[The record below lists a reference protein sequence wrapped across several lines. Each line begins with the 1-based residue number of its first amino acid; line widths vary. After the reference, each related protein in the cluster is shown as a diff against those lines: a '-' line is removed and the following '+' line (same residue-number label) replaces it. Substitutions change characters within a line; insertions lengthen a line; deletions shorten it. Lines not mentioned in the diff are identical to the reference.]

1 MTQRVLK
8 MGMVGGGR
16 GAFIG
21 AVHRTAANLDNG
33 VRFTAGA
40 LSSTSEKAI
49 ASGKDLGLEDRRNY
63 STWAQMLEGEQK
75 LPPGERID
83 FVSIVTPNNAHFP
96 VAKAFAQAGFNVV
109 CDKPM
114 VVSSEQ
120 ARELIATVEK
130 AGVVFGVTYNY
141 SGYPMVKQARSMIAG
156 GAIGVVRKVV
166 VEYNQGWLA
175 SALEQ
180 SGQKQA
186 DWRTDPARSGL
197 GGAIGVVRKVVVEY
211 NQGWLASALEQ
222 SGQKQ
227 ADWRTDPARSGL
239 GGAIGDIGSHAE
251 QLASY
256 TTGLELDAICA
267 DLTTFV
273 PGRKLDD
280 DANVLLRFKP
290 KGGTQAK
297 GVLMA
302 SQVEV
307 GHENDLRLRVFGTT
321 GSLDWRQEDPNALVH
336 RLDGQPER
344 VLRRGNGYLCDAA
357 KANTRLPAG
366 HPEAF
371 FEAFANVYNAV
382 GQAIRAGG
390 AMAPPKEAAR
400 LGDTH
405 EARAVR
411 LSRGFDFP
419 TVVDGARGV
428 HFIEKCVAS
437 SASGEKWTP
446 ASFDL

>member
-63 STWAQMLEGEQK
+63 STWAQMLEGELK

-197 GGAIGVVRKVVVEY
+197 GGAIG
-211 NQGWLASALEQ
+211 
-222 SGQKQ
+222 
-227 ADWRTDPARSGL
+227 
-239 GGAIGDIGSHAE
+239 DIGSHAE
-251 QLASY
+251 QLVSY

>member
-156 GAIGVVRKVV
+156 G
-166 VEYNQGWLA
+166 E
-175 SALEQ
+175 
-180 SGQKQA
+180 
-186 DWRTDPARSGL
+186 
-197 GGAIGVVRKVVVEY
+197 IGVVRKVVVEY

-390 AMAPPKEAAR
+390 AMAPSKEAAR